1 MKLHVVC
8 DCSSFKVNLRSMRI
22 CCTSVVA
29 KLRLVSCHN
38 QNVSQLLHSVCLV
51 LSDFGLCFRC
61 VSVVHFEDVV
71 VVSGSTSICLVVV
84 NVTAQFECVETSV
97 LQGLGLRH
105 GRILSC
111 CRFASLNSFRLKIC
125 AVEQSRWS

>member
-8 DCSSFKVNLRSMRI
+8 GCSTFEVNLRSMRM

-29 KLRLVSCHN
+29 KLRLVSCQI

-51 LSDFGLCFRC
+51 LFDFGVCFRC

-71 VVSGSTSICLVVV
+71 VVSGSTSICLVVF
-84 NVTAQFECVETSV
+84 NVTA
-97 LQGLGLRH
+97 
-105 GRILSC
+105 
-111 CRFASLNSFRLKIC
+111 
-125 AVEQSRWS
+125 

>member
-1 MKLHVVC
+1 
-8 DCSSFKVNLRSMRI
+8 MRI

-29 KLRLVSCHN
+29 KLRLVWCQI
-38 QNVSQLLHSVCLV
+38 QNVSQLLCSVCLV
-51 LSDFGLCFRC
+51 LFDFGFCFRC

-97 LQGLGLRH
+97 LQGLGMRH

-111 CRFASLNSFRLKIC
+111 CRFASLNSFRLNCC